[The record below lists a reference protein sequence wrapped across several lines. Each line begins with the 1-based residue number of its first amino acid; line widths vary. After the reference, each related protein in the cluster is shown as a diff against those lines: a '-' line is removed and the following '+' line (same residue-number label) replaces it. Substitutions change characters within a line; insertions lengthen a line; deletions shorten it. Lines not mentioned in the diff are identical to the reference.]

1 MSFHSMK
8 NSIIYSSLLAVSVA
22 SAATYY
28 VDAAHG
34 DDKAD
39 GTSAATAWRSIARVN
54 AQAFKP
60 GDTILFKRGNIFR
73 GPTLQLASG
82 EPGKPVTYSAYG
94 EGHKPIIQPSL
105 DFNDPAKWEACGE
118 NLWRTKTNLANNI
131 KANSQEINLRMSNWT
146 VYTEK
151 PASVTC
157 ESVTHDGQKTYRIA
171 CAKQGKQE
179 TNVQFLG
186 PNLENGSVHYIFKY
200 RIRSDKPF
208 DMSIFRVMMSR
219 SPWTTYSVEFGKPVH
234 VTADWQDV
242 SCFLLNNM
250 ICAEGTPI
258 RLNNFWGRAIPDG
271 ATVEFEPISLQTA
284 DFGGKMPL
292 LKDVGNII
300 FNHGEACGWK
310 RWNMEQLKAEK
321 DYYHDTREGVLYI
334 RHTGNPGGA
343 YKSLE
348 LVYKTHCVSH
358 GGAHDA
364 VVDGLWCRYAGGHG
378 FSGGNTH
385 RVTIRN
391 CDICYI
397 GGSVLYDTTRY
408 GNGIE
413 FWCEAQDCL
422 VENNHIW
429 QCYDVAITNQGNAV
443 NQIQRNLTYRNNL
456 LHNCEQHYEYWRS
469 PESALTENI
478 QFIGNTCVDA
488 GQVWAHW
495 QRPNKHSC
503 HLLAYQVTAPTR
515 NIIVR
520 DNVFC
525 NAIEALIL
533 HHADLRKVMDCDH
546 NLWWQDKP
554 DGMLLRIFGA
564 KYDLKFTEFE
574 KWQKNDGKDIH
585 SLVGKPIF
593 VKVDAEHP
601 ENGDFH
607 LAPNSPGAHAASDG
621 GPVGIR

>member
-1 MSFHSMK
+1 MPFHSMT
-8 NSIIYSSLLAVSVA
+8 NTIIFSGLLAVSVA

-28 VDAAHG
+28 VDAGHG

-39 GTSAATAWRSIARVN
+39 GTSAATAWRSVARVN
-54 AQAFKP
+54 VQKFQP
-60 GDTILFKRGNIFR
+60 GDTVLFKRGDVFR
-73 GPTLQLASG
+73 GGTLQLASG

-105 DFNDPAKWEACGE
+105 DFNDASKWEACGE
-118 NLWRTKTNLANNI
+118 NLWRTKTNLANGI
-131 KANSQEINLRMSNWT
+131 KVNGPMIDLRMSNWS
-146 VYTEK
+146 VYVEK
-151 PASVTC
+151 PAVVTC
-157 ESVTHDGQKTYRIA
+157 ESKTHDGQKTYTISY
-171 CAKQGKQE
+171 AKHGERE
-179 TNVQFLG
+179 TNVQLLG
-186 PNLENGSVHYIFKY
+186 PNLENGSVHYVFKY

-208 DMSIFRVMMSR
+208 DMSIFRIMMSR
-219 SPWTTYSVEFGKPVH
+219 SPWTTYSIEFGKHVH
-234 VTADWQDV
+234 VTQDWQDV
-242 SCFLLNNM
+242 DCFLLNNTS
-250 ICAEGTPI
+250 CAEGTLI
-258 RLNNFWGRAIPDG
+258 RLNNFFGKAVPDG
-271 ATVEFEPISLQTA
+271 ATVEFEPISLQQA
-284 DFGGKMPL
+284 DFIGERPL
-292 LKDVGNII
+292 LSDVGNII
-300 FNHGEACGWK
+300 FNH
-310 RWNMEQLKAEK
+310 
-321 DYYHDTREGVLYI
+321 
-334 RHTGNPGGA
+334 GA

-378 FSGGNTH
+378 FGGGNTH

-429 QCYDVAITNQGNAV
+429 QCYDVAITNQGNAA

-478 QFIGNTCVDA
+478 QFIHNTCLNA
-488 GQVWAHW
+488 GEVWAHW

-515 NIIVR
+515 NIIIR

-525 NAIEALIL
+525 NAIEALVL
-533 HHADLRKVMDCDH
+533 HHADLRKVIDCDH

-554 DGMLLRIFGA
+554 DGMLLRIFSA
-564 KYDLKFTEFE
+564 KYNLKFSDFE
-574 KWQKNDGKDIH
+574 KWQKNDGKDVH

-593 VKVDAEHP
+593 VNADFANP
-601 ENGDFH
+601 QASDFH
-607 LAPNSPGAHAASDG
+607 LMPDSPGAHAASDG
-621 GPVGIR
+621 GAVGIR